1 MYTHAEAQ
9 MCTDAHTD
17 TQVHSHLCS
26 FYSSTVKSKYYSL
39 HDSNIEE
46 KEVFFGGKF
55 LFNSWQLRSYILFKI
70 PHCAVNFLHAQ
81 QNHVHDG
88 NISNSWKN
96 SPKISMQ

>member
-17 TQVHSHLCS
+17 TQVHSHLYS

-46 KEVFFGGKF
+46 KEVFFWGE
-55 LFNSWQLRSYILFKI
+55 
-70 PHCAVNFLHAQ
+70 
-81 QNHVHDG
+81 
-88 NISNSWKN
+88 ISL
-96 SPKISMQ
+96 